1 MKRMLP
7 EEYMVAAAV
16 MVMVL
21 MVAAQVASRY
31 FLHVSLS
38 HTEEIVRY
46 LFVWA
51 TVLGAS
57 AAARRGRHISISS
70 DGPSRRGW
78 LRLARRIMIGA
89 GALLF
94 TAVLAVWGTRVVM
107 IELASSQKTA
117 ALGFPMWIVG
127 LAIPVGGILLVI
139 RLIQAYR
146 DGGGER

>member
-1 MKRMLP
+1 MLP
-7 EEYMVAAAV
+7 EEYLVAAAV

-38 HTEEIVRY
+38 HTEEVVRY

-57 AAARRGRHISISS
+57 AAARRGRHLSISS
-70 DGPSRRGW
+70 GGGNRPGFFHSLRRFT
-78 LRLARRIMIGA
+78 IGA
-89 GALLF
+89 GALVF
-94 TAVLAVWGTRVVM
+94 TAVLVVWGMRVVL
-107 IELASSQKTA
+107 IEFNSSQKTA

-127 LAIPVGGILLVI
+127 LAIPACGILIFI
-139 RLIQAYR
+139 RLIQASR
-146 DGGGER
+146 DGGGGR

>member
-70 DGPSRRGW
+70 DGPSRRGR
-78 LRLARRIMIGA
+78 LRLARRVMIGA
-89 GALLF
+89 GRGLD
-94 TAVLAVWGTRVVM
+94 GPRVAGRCAGGV
-107 IELASSQKTA
+107 ASWPSSA
-117 ALGFPMWIVG
+117 ASARDPLSLRADGARPPLGSPLEV
-127 LAIPVGGILLVI
+127 A
-139 RLIQAYR
+139 RR
-146 DGGGER
+146 